1 MKSEKIFLLVVEDS
15 LPLMERMLYLFEG
28 VSEIEFILHA
38 ANSSETLRTINEMP
52 VDVVLLDINLPDG
65 NGIDILK
72 KIKEIRP
79 ETKVVM
85 FTNYAAKAF
94 RDACYKLGADG
105 FLEKSSDFEKV
116 PQMITNLFFNN
127 NPNPK
132 TVKLVC

>member
-15 LPLMERMLYLFEG
+15 LPLMERILYLLEG
-28 VSEIEFILHA
+28 VSQIEFILHA
-38 ANSSETLRTINEMP
+38 ANSAETLRIINEMP

-85 FTNYAAKAF
+85 FTNYGAKVF

-105 FLEKSSDFEKV
+105 FLEKSNDFEQV
-116 PQMITNLFFNN
+116 PHIVTNFHFNN
-127 NPNPK
+127 NANAK
-132 TVKLVC
+132 TVNLVC